1 VLHRSR
7 AVISRETTFETP
19 MKRPSVVRIGE
30 ANGDLNPPLA
40 SFRSPN
46 GFVVWDPLTGLD
58 PSLNVRFLV
67 AAISE

>member
-1 VLHRSR
+1 
-7 AVISRETTFETP
+7 